1 MLVLRNSP
9 EPVGDRRHFLSSLS
23 LAVSGAVLSGCAG
36 IGRQASS
43 THAGRKPANPAVKPL
58 DFDPAAGL
66 AEINATRA
74 KFGLAGFQPDLR
86 LQRAAQTH
94 ADYMAKTGKFGH
106 EFGPAT
112 KFPARMAAAG
122 FEGSAGENLGVGYG
136 SMSDAIE
143 GWLNSPK
150 HREILLRSRYNLA
163 GIAYAFNVS
172 GKNPRYTHF
181 WVLELGQDVPRDSM
195 RGAYLR
201 RL

>member
-1 MLVLRNSP
+1 MFVLRTSP
-9 EPVGDRRHFLSSLS
+9 EPVGDRRHFLSGLS
-23 LAVSGAVLSGCAG
+23 MAVCGAVLSGCAG

-43 THAGRKPANPAVKPL
+43 THAGRKPAAPGVKPL

-66 AEINATRA
+66 AEINETRA
-74 KFGLAGFQPDLR
+74 KFALPGFQPDLR

-106 EFGPAT
+106 EFGPST
-112 KFPARMAAAG
+112 KFPVRMAAAG

-136 SMSDAIE
+136 SMADAIE

-150 HREILLRSRYNLA
+150 HREILLRPRYNLA

-172 GKNPRYTHF
+172 GNNPRFTHF
-181 WVLELGQDVPRDSM
+181 WVLELGQDVDRSSM

>member
-1 MLVLRNSP
+1 MSVLRIPSVP
-9 EPVGDRRHFLSSLS
+9 AHDRRQFI
-23 LAVSGAVLSGCAG
+23 SGIGLITGSAMLSGCAA

-43 THAGRKPANPAVKPL
+43 SHAGRKSAPPGVKPL
-58 DFDPAAGL
+58 DFDPSAGL

-74 KFGLAGFQPDLR
+74 RFMLSGFQPDLR

-94 ADYMAKTGKFGH
+94 ADYMARTGKFGH
-106 EFGPAT
+106 EFGPST
-112 KFPARMAAAG
+112 KFPVRMAAAG

-136 SMSDAIE
+136 SMADAIE

-150 HREILLRSRYNLA
+150 HREILLRPRYNLA

-172 GKNPRYTHF
+172 GTNPRYTHF
-181 WVLELGQDVPRDSM
+181 WVLELGQDVPRGSM